1 MPQRQESLLEDLIY
15 MHWSV
20 SVALSVIAYVGLAV
34 VLPQYCAG
42 DSCGLVFR
50 PLVSTLPTFAP
61 FVALLPADSCRT
73 LRVTSPENAPVT

>member
-1 MPQRQESLLEDLIY
+1 MPRRQESLLEDLIY

-20 SVALSVIAYVGLAV
+20 SVALSVIAYVALAV

-42 DSCGLVFR
+42 DSCGLAFR
-50 PLVSTLPTFAP
+50 PLVSTLSTFAP
-61 FVALLPADSCRT
+61 VCRAIAADSRRT